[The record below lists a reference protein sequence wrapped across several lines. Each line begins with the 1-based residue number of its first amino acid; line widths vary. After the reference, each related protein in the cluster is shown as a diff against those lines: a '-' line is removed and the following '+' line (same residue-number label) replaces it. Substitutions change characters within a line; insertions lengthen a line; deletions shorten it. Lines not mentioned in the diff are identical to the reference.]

1 MVFRIH
7 TLCFAL
13 VLVAE
18 GARADTITVDGVT
31 HSDVFVRPGG
41 AMYYVH
47 VPADGSLFTV
57 PRKSVKPEDLKLT
70 LDKTERRALLQ
81 SWQSKLPSA
90 PPGPEKVDQLDKL
103 RDWNE
108 SRLKTGLSK
117 GDGPAQVTN
126 RPEILAS
133 RRSGRK
139 KFIDGDGIDTL
150 TNRPAKFQ
158 NNPEYVEVILQFD
171 PIEIPEK
178 FRVRKH
184 TRTLAAAEAVT
195 GSYDE
200 VVRYYAERNN
210 LDPDLIYAIIKTES
224 NGDPYAVS
232 RAGAR
237 GLMQLMPGTA
247 VEMGVQDIFDPA
259 QNIAGGT
266 QYLAKMISYF
276 DGNLTFALAGYN
288 AGPGAVKK
296 YNGIPPFQETRDYVR
311 KVQSL
316 QREYR
321 RSGPPSFIADGAVT
335 QRPNSLAFLPPE
347 EREHYVMVLSN
358 GSTLRAEGIAENGDY
373 YDYVFEGKS
382 LSIRKDWVVS
392 IYEPT

>member
-1 MVFRIH
+1 
-7 TLCFAL
+7 
-13 VLVAE
+13 
-18 GARADTITVDGVT
+18 
-31 HSDVFVRPGG
+31 
-41 AMYYVH
+41 
-47 VPADGSLFTV
+47 
-57 PRKSVKPEDLKLT
+57 
-70 LDKTERRALLQ
+70 
-81 SWQSKLPSA
+81 
-90 PPGPEKVDQLDKL
+90 
-103 RDWNE
+103 
-108 SRLKTGLSK
+108 
-117 GDGPAQVTN
+117 
-126 RPEILAS
+126 LAH

-139 KFIDGDGIDTL
+139 IFVDRDGIDVL
-150 TNRPAKFQ
+150 TNRPGKFQ
-158 NNPEYVEVILQFD
+158 NDPEYVEVILQFD

-178 FRVRKH
+178 FRARRH
-184 TRTLAAAEAVT
+184 TRTPAAAEAVA

-200 VVRYYAERNN
+200 VVRYYAEQNGLEPN
-210 LDPDLIYAIIKTES
+210 LIYAIIKTES

-259 QNIAGGT
+259 QNIAAGT
-266 QYLAKMISYF
+266 QYLAKMISFF

-296 YNGIPPFQETRDYVR
+296 YNGVPPFQETRDYVR

-335 QRPNSLAFLPPE
+335 RRPNSLAFLPPD
-347 EREHYVMVLSN
+347 EREHYVLILSN
-358 GSTLRAEGIAENGDY
+358 GSTVRAEGIAENGDY

-382 LSIRKDWVVS
+382 LKIRKDWVIS